1 MSDRLTTITVTVEA
15 ADHHEHAATAWEPS
29 STRVYVVR
37 GDALPLLVAEASD
50 MYAAV
55 DLIVDLLTERFPVTV
70 DAVVV
75 VSTADACDLLTG
87 DHVDRIRVAYGLTA
101 HRRPGVIRR
110 RSTPDTATA
119 ASVATGAFPDAIDA
133 ALRSRR

>member
-29 STRVYVVR
+29 PTRVYVVR
-37 GDALPLLVAEASD
+37 GDAPPLLVAEASD

-75 VSTADACDLLTG
+75 VSTADACDLVTG
-87 DHVDRIRVAYGLTA
+87 DHIDRIRVAYGLNA
-101 HRRPGVIRR
+101 HQRASVIRR

-119 ASVATGAFPDAIDA
+119 VGAATGAFPDALDA